1 MTYWFLSCFR
11 TSPSVVLARPHSFN
25 HSILPAFYSS
35 LLLAWRSLDGS
46 FDDRLSSLVFASRD
60 PHAHRV
66 VADLSSK
73 IGYLF
78 LLDENYAVP
87 HCVEKF
93 RPTFGALYWPST
105 WRQLHLAN
113 FDRSVLDFSW
123 KVAHGVVLTAQRLI
137 SFGLHVSQHCS
148 CGPVLESLS
157 HLLFACPLAQSVLSW
172 LQSLMFRYS
181 PMSPV
186 LLLRHV
192 VFGFNLEEH
201 RLLPRAFVYILNVC
215 TFCIWLAR
223 NDFRFR
229 SLQPGAIPVI
239 ESVKARVKFHLTV
252 FFKHQRTARGRRF
265 FTCRWGASGVIA
277 SFAGGNLT
285 FAL

>member
-1 MTYWFLSCFR
+1 MSRAVVVQPPSLGGFSVVNVELKVSSLLSECVRRFAANPSGWTLLMTYWFLSCFG

-25 HSILPAFYSS
+25 HSILNAFYSS

-46 FDDRLSSLVFASRD
+46 FDDRLSSLVSASRD
-60 PHAHRV
+60 PHARRV

-105 WRQLHLAN
+105 SLHVPLHFTSWCQLHFAN

-123 KVAHGVVLTAQRLI
+123 RVAHGVVLTAQRLI
-137 SFGLHVSQHCS
+137 SFGLHVSQHCF

-157 HLLFACPLAQSVLSW
+157 HLLFACPLA
-172 LQSLMFRYS
+172 
-181 PMSPV
+181 
-186 LLLRHV
+186 
-192 VFGFNLEEH
+192 
-201 RLLPRAFVYILNVC
+201 
-215 TFCIWLAR
+215 
-223 NDFRFR
+223 
-229 SLQPGAIPVI
+229 
-239 ESVKARVKFHLTV
+239 
-252 FFKHQRTARGRRF
+252 
-265 FTCRWGASGVIA
+265 
-277 SFAGGNLT
+277 
-285 FAL
+285 